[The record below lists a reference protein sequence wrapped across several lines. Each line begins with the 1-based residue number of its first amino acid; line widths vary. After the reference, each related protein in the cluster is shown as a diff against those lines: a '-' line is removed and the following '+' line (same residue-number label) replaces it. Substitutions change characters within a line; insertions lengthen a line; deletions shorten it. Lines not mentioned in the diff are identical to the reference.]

1 MVQVEGFGLIS
12 SKKNIFGFRPFLNDF
27 FLKMLVF
34 LAILGYVAYTL
45 SKREHLKN
53 PPVTPM
59 APLWPHV
66 TPMTLFDPPWPH
78 MTSMTSFYQKISNQ
92 LYDPMWQLIWPPWP
106 HFDLILTP
114 MTSFDLH
121 DATMRTWPNFKKSQK
136 YTSIGQYW
144 TQKKSLVKYSKHSSG
159 RGHKWP
165 LPALGMFGIFHSGCF
180 PCPLSRNINLG
191 KASCNISLNCTVF
204 CT

>member
-59 APLWPHV
+59 DPLWPHV

-78 MTSMTSFYQKISNQ
+78 MTSYDLHDFILPKNLKSALWPHVTTHLTPMTPLLPHF
-92 LYDPMWQLIWPPWP
+92 DPNDLIWPPWR
-106 HFDLILTP
+106 HYEHMTKFQKITKIYLYRSILNSEKIPCEIFQT
-114 MTSFDLH
+114 F
-121 DATMRTWPNFKKSQK
+121 
-136 YTSIGQYW
+136 
-144 TQKKSLVKYSKHSSG
+144 
-159 RGHKWP
+159 
-165 LPALGMFGIFHSGCF
+165 LGPGPQVAF
-180 PCPLSRNINLG
+180 
-191 KASCNISLNCTVF
+191 ASPRDVWNISLGMLSLSIIKKY
-204 CT
+204 